1 MNNLDQRVGVQYPRL
16 QETFRRR
23 RMPTY
28 QIDATLSNWISTR
41 SLPGI
46 ETQLRPLDMTSI
58 FDPQLDSAQVDD
70 P

>member
-1 MNNLDQRVGVQYPRL
+1 
-16 QETFRRR
+16 
-23 RMPTY
+23 MPTY